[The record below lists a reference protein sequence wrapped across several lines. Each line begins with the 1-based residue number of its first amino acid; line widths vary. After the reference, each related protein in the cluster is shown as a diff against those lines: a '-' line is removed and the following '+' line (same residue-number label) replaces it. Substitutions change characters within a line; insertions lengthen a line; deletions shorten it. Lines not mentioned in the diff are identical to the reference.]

1 MDKARIL
8 VLEDD
13 EGLLMGVRD
22 MLQIEG
28 HAVQTATNGQ
38 EGLEI
43 MRYGEYPPDLIISD
57 IMMPVMN
64 GYQFLEAVREV
75 ERWAT
80 IPFIFLT
87 ARGEKQ
93 DVHAGKLMGADDY
106 VVKPFEARDLVVAV
120 ESKLRR
126 QRVINHAQTALIADV
141 KQRILSILHHEFRTP
156 LTYVVAYSD
165 LLNREFET
173 LSIDEMREFLQGV
186 SSGAERLRRLVEN
199 FILLVELE
207 TGEAEQTFRWRHRQ
221 IDDYDIILA
230 QAIAQA
236 QPFADETK
244 VQLKL
249 APVPSLP
256 PIIGDSEYIKAAV
269 TRLVDNAIK
278 FSERPEARVEISA
291 FYAEGNVCIRVVDEG
306 RGIPARELETI
317 FEMFYQIDRQTH
329 EDQGAG
335 AGLPIVKRIVQLHRG
350 HVEVWSQMGEGS
362 AFTLCLPAVCD

>member
-43 MRYGEYPPDLIISD
+43 MRYGDYPPDLIISD

-75 ERWAT
+75 EHWAT

-87 ARGEKQ
+87 AKGEKQ

-106 VVKPFEARDLVVAV
+106 VIKPFEARDLVVAV
-120 ESKLRR
+120 QSKLRR
-126 QRVINHAQTALIADV
+126 QREISHAQNALIADV

-173 LSIDEMREFLQGV
+173 LTIDEMREFLKGV

-207 TGEAEQTFRWRHRQ
+207 TGEAEQTFRWRRRQ
-221 IDDYDIILA
+221 INDYEVLLA
-230 QAIAQA
+230 QSILQA
-236 QPFADETK
+236 QPFADESK
-244 VQLKL
+244 VQIKL
-249 APVPSLP
+249 IPVPPLP
-256 PIIGDSEYIKAAV
+256 PVVGDAEYLKAAI
-269 TRLVDNAIK
+269 TRLIDNAIK
-278 FSERPEARVEISA
+278 FSEKPEARVEVSA
-291 FYAEGNVCIRVVDEG
+291 FSRDSEVCLCVADEG

-317 FEMFYQIDRQTH
+317 FEMFYQIDRQIH

-335 AGLPIVKRIVQLHRG
+335 AGLPIIKRIAQLHQGR
-350 HVEVWSQMGEGS
+350 VEVWSELGRGS
-362 AFTLCLPAVCD
+362 AFTFCLPVAHT

>member
-43 MRYGEYPPDLIISD
+43 MRYGEFPPDLIISD

-75 ERWAT
+75 EHWAT

-87 ARGEKQ
+87 AKGEKQ

-106 VVKPFEARDLVVAV
+106 VIKPFEARDLVVAV
-120 ESKLRR
+120 QSKLRR
-126 QRVINHAQTALIADV
+126 QREINHAQNALIADV

-173 LSIDEMREFLQGV
+173 LNIDEMREFLKGV

-207 TGEAEQTFRWRHRQ
+207 TGEAEQTYRWRRRQ
-221 IDDYDIILA
+221 FDDYEVVLA

-236 QPFADETK
+236 QPFADERK
-244 VQLKL
+244 VQLRL
-249 APVPSLP
+249 LPVPSLP
-256 PIIGDSEYIKAAV
+256 PVVGDAEYLKAAI
-269 TRLVDNAIK
+269 TRLIDNAIK
-278 FSERPEARVEISA
+278 FSDKPEAAVEISA
-291 FYAEGNVCIRVVDEG
+291 FLREDEVCFCVADEG
-306 RGIPARELETI
+306 RGIPTRELETI

-335 AGLPIVKRIVQLHRG
+335 AGLPIIKRIAQLHRG
-350 HVEVWSQMGEGS
+350 HVEVWSEYGRGS
-362 AFTLCLPAVCD
+362 AFTLCLPAVRG